1 MVEIVDL
8 KSIQRWFE
16 SNLGYASIAQLVEQQ
31 TFNLRVVGSSPTGGT
46 KLVTTNIK
54 GYTMN
59 MTITEEKIERS
70 LKVIDRCDACGS
82 QAFVM
87 VKLISGE
94 LMFCGHH
101 YVKNQDKLNN
111 QAYEIIDER
120 EYINAKPSQS
130 SN

>member
-1 MVEIVDL
+1 
-8 KSIQRWFE
+8 
-16 SNLGYASIAQLVEQQ
+16 
-31 TFNLRVVGSSPTGGT
+31 
-46 KLVTTNIK
+46 
-54 GYTMN
+54 MN
-59 MTITEEKIERS
+59 MTMTQEKAERV
-70 LKVIDRCDACGS
+70 LRVIDRCDACGS

-120 EYINAKPSQS
+120 EYINNKPSQS

>member
-1 MVEIVDL
+1 M
-8 KSIQRWFE
+8 
-16 SNLGYASIAQLVEQQ
+16 
-31 TFNLRVVGSSPTGGT
+31 
-46 KLVTTNIK
+46 
-54 GYTMN
+54 
-59 MTITEEKIERS
+59 MTITEEKAERA

-82 QAFVM
+82 QAFVL

-120 EYINAKPSQS
+120 EYINVKPSQP

>member
-1 MVEIVDL
+1 MDL
-8 KSIQRWFE
+8 KSIQRQFE
-16 SNLGYASIAQLVEQQ
+16 SVLGYASIAQLVEQK
-31 TFNLRVVGSSPTGGT
+31 TFNLWVVGSSPTGGT

-54 GYTMN
+54 GYTISM
-59 MTITEEKIERS
+59 MTMTQEKTERV

-120 EYINAKPSQS
+120 EYLNVKPSQS
-130 SN
+130 NN

>member
-1 MVEIVDL
+1 MVEQ
-8 KSIQRWFE
+8 K
-16 SNLGYASIAQLVEQQ
+16 
-31 TFNLRVVGSSPTGGT
+31 TFNLWVVGSSPTGDT

-111 QAYEIIDER
+111 QSYEIIDER
-120 EYINAKPSQS
+120 EYINVKPSQS

>member
-1 MVEIVDL
+1 
-8 KSIQRWFE
+8 
-16 SNLGYASIAQLVEQQ
+16 
-31 TFNLRVVGSSPTGGT
+31 
-46 KLVTTNIK
+46 
-54 GYTMN
+54 MN
-59 MTITEEKIERS
+59 MTITEEKIKRS

-111 QAYEIIDER
+111 QSYEIIDER
-120 EYINAKPSQS
+120 EYINVKPSQS

>member
-1 MVEIVDL
+1 MSMTMTQEKAD
-8 KSIQRWFE
+8 
-16 SNLGYASIAQLVEQQ
+16 
-31 TFNLRVVGSSPTGGT
+31 RV
-46 KLVTTNIK
+46 
-54 GYTMN
+54 
-59 MTITEEKIERS
+59 

-82 QAFVM
+82 QAFIM

-120 EYINAKPSQS
+120 EYINNKPSQP